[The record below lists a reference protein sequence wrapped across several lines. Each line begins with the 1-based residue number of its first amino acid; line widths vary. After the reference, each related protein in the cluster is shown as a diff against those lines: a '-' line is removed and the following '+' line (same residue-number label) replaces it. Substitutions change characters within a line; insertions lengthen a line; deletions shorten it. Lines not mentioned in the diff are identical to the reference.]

1 VTARKRSKPEPQ
13 PSLPTLAAF
22 ATPAF
27 DGDRVAAK
35 SDPRL
40 FIYSVEK
47 ALRVLYAFNEA
58 DRALSIAAIAKK
70 TGFGRSAT
78 QRFVYTLEQL
88 RYLRRDPAT
97 RLYSLTPRVLDFAC
111 TYLGTDPL
119 VAIALRHM
127 SEAADRC
134 GEAFSLTE
142 NDDTEN
148 VVVARVPSRHPISVN
163 SSLGM
168 RFPAFCSAP
177 GRVILAF
184 LPEAQALDIIDRTD
198 RKPLTEHTVTDRKT
212 LIGLLAKARETGY
225 VLAEEEIIPGTMS
238 VAAPIFDIARRVV
251 GAVNTFVPTV
261 RWSRQKAEKELV
273 PVVRQTAYDLSRS
286 LGTR

>member
-1 VTARKRSKPEPQ
+1 MKARKRTASELPSGLPERPAF
-13 PSLPTLAAF
+13 STPT
-22 ATPAF
+22 F

-47 ALRVLYAFNEA
+47 ALRILYAFNEI

-88 RYLRRDPAT
+88 RYLRRDSVT

-127 SEAADRC
+127 SEANEKC
-134 GEAFSLTE
+134 GEGFSLTE

-148 VVVARVPSRHPISVN
+148 IVVARVPSRHTISVN

-168 RFPAFCSAP
+168 RFPAFCTAP
-177 GRVILAF
+177 GRAT
-184 LPEAQALDIIDRTD
+184 RW
-198 RKPLTEHTVTDRKT
+198 
-212 LIGLLAKARETGY
+212 KA
-225 VLAEEEIIPGTMS
+225 AIPSPPPPRPTPPT
-238 VAAPIFDIARRVV
+238 APPPSSRR
-251 GAVNTFVPTV
+251 
-261 RWSRQKAEKELV
+261 R
-273 PVVRQTAYDLSRS
+273 
-286 LGTR
+286 